1 MVKKGKEE
9 NRLEKDWKQELARDC
24 IALGG
29 IFFYA
34 LVVARLFLPPVNWS
48 YLFQFVFAAAVFLL
62 IAAILRFK
70 AEEHAG
76 LGFILLVLVSLYYKN
91 LFFAIF
97 ALIIY
102 ILLVASLFYLNV
114 EKSKIWKGILAG
126 AVSTIIGYFV
136 ANWVF

>member
-48 YLFQFVFAAAVFLL
+48 YLFQFVFAAAVFFLL
-62 IAAILRFK
+62 AAIFGFK
-70 AEEHAG
+70 AEAHAG
-76 LGFILLVLVSLYYKN
+76 LGFILLVSISLYYKN
-91 LFFAIF
+91 MFFAIF
-97 ALIIY
+97 AVLVY
-102 ILLVASLFYLNV
+102 IPLVLSLFYLKV
-114 EKSKIWKGILAG
+114 EKARVWKGILIGVISAG
-126 AVSTIIGYFV
+126 IGYYLARLLF
-136 ANWVF
+136 